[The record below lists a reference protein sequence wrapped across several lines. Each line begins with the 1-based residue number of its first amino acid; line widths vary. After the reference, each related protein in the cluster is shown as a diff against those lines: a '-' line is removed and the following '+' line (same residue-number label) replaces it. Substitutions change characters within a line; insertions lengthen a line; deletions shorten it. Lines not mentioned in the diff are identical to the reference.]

1 MICIQR
7 GRGRGAV
14 LFWITN
20 IVLSIVDKNQFRYSI
35 FIEAQTIFW
44 VAYNTYPLEPTLV
57 SKRESTI
64 GAVDAEK

>member
-1 MICIQR
+1 
-7 GRGRGAV
+7 
-14 LFWITN
+14 
-20 IVLSIVDKNQFRYSI
+20 VLSIVDKNQFRYSI